1 MLNVYDF
8 AATCKS
14 WVVLWDRQSKEPQS
28 IKPRNREHFFT
39 QNAHIWLREKA
50 PLKSEIPAE
59 NSSKLQVQIQSPICA
74 VQKCKTWEELISEE

>member
-1 MLNVYDF
+1 MYMILQQPARVEWYFGTAKAKN
-8 AATCKS
+8 
-14 WVVLWDRQSKEPQS
+14 QS

-39 QNAHIWLREKA
+39 QNTHIWLWEEA
-50 PLKSEIPAE
+50 PLKSEVPAG